1 MKKKG
6 FLQISFSWLFA
17 ILVGVVILFLAIY
30 GVTKLFHSGQTY
42 QDVKTSKELGI
53 LLNPLETSFQGA
65 QSLSLTFPVNT
76 RLFCSCNIN
85 GEFGKQLI
93 RISQESFKKW
103 SKTNIDVG
111 FQNKYIFSKKIIE
124 GKKMFIFSKPFNF
137 PFKISDLIYIVSSKD
152 KYCFIDAPDDIKE
165 ELENLNQENLLVDN
179 CSQDSIKV
187 CFENNNC
194 DINVDYLNGI
204 IDKKGEK
211 VYFYSDSLMYAG
223 IFADKEIYECGLKR
237 LMKRAK
243 SLAEIYKNKANLI
256 SDTCETNM
264 NDDLDVLTSQA
275 GNLKNS
281 EDLFKIIDVVENLE
295 DKNNQGVCNLW

>member
-76 RLFCSCNIN
+76 RLFCSCNSN

-165 ELENLNQENLLVDN
+165 ELENLNQENLLIDN
-179 CSQDSIKV
+179 CSQDSVKV
-187 CFENNNC
+187 CFEDNNC

-237 LMKRAK
+237 LMKRVK